1 MNNEDQLLQKLMIS
15 KKIMEKHNEMG
26 RGNGGSMNMDRPV
39 VEEYQPVNAKYN
51 VPQEYLQESEQTQQ
65 PYLSQLPR
73 ENTKPVGSPTTDAI
87 KNSRLPDEIKRLMME
102 HPIQQPTMGTSTGSV
117 LSNELIEKATR
128 LMNNAPKGETNKQ
141 QHPQQQINESVSNSN
156 LKNIIRETMEDV
168 LKENGLLIESETS
181 SNDLF
186 KFRVGEHIFEGK
198 ILKVK
203 KVSK

>member
-1 MNNEDQLLQKLMIS
+1 MKLALYISIISLFTFELSAQKKFAQLDLELPTPNEF
-15 KKIMEKHNEMG
+15 HN
-26 RGNGGSMNMDRPV
+26 
-39 VEEYQPVNAKYN
+39 A
-51 VPQEYLQESEQTQQ
+51 
-65 PYLSQLPR
+65 
-73 ENTKPVGSPTTDAI
+73 A
-87 KNSRLPDEIKRLMME
+87 
-102 HPIQQPTMGTSTGSV
+102 
-117 LSNELIEKATR
+117 
-128 LMNNAPKGETNKQ
+128 GETNKQ

>member
-1 MNNEDQLLQKLMIS
+1 MGSEQELIEKLMIS
-15 KKIMEKHNEMG
+15 KKIMDKHNNMG
-26 RGNGGSMNMDRPV
+26 RGQSQGNELTSPM
-39 VEEYQPVNAKYN
+39 VEEFTPIKGQYN
-51 VPQEYLQESEQTQQ
+51 LPQEFLSEESAIPRQTNNE
-65 PYLSQLPR
+65 LPTSER
-73 ENTKPVGSPTTDAI
+73 I
-87 KNSRLPDEIKRLMME
+87 LNSRLPDEIKRLMME

-128 LMNNAPKGETNKQ
+128 LMNNTPKGETNKQ
-141 QHPQQQINESVSNSN
+141 QQQINESVSNSN

>member
-1 MNNEDQLLQKLMIS
+1 MGSEQELIEKLMIS
-15 KKIMEKHNEMG
+15 KKIMDKHNNMG
-26 RGNGGSMNMDRPV
+26 RGQSQGNDLTSPM
-39 VEEYQPVNAKYN
+39 VEEFTPIKGQYN
-51 VPQEYLQESEQTQQ
+51 LPQEFLSEESKIPKQTNNE
-65 PYLSQLPR
+65 LPTSER
-73 ENTKPVGSPTTDAI
+73 I
-87 KNSRLPDEIKRLMME
+87 LNSRLPDEIKRLMME

-128 LMNNAPKGETNKQ
+128 LMNNTPKGETNKQ

-156 LKNIIRETMEDV
+156 LKDIIRETMEDV
-168 LKENGLLIESETS
+168 LKENGLLVESETN

-198 ILKVK
+198 ILRVK